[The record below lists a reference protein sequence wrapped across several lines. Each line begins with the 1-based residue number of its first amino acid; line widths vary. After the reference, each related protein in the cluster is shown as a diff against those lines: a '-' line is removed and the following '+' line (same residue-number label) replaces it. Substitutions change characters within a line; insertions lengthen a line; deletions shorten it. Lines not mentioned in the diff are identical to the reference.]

1 MNTPGT
7 SHLRTPAVLA
17 LSDDGTVFDRHFL
30 IGDDREV
37 RPRQPGKHNHGRY
50 GYTYLHVD
58 GDRGYVIYS
67 EKKEDIKVAIFELA
81 DLS

>member
-1 MNTPGT
+1 M
-7 SHLRTPAVLA
+7 LA
-17 LSDDGTVFDRHFL
+17 LSEDGTVFDRQFL
-30 IGDDREV
+30 IGDDRELK
-37 RPRQPGKHNHGRY
+37 PRQRGKHKHGCY

-67 EKKEDIKVAIFELA
+67 ENQENIQVAIFALA